1 MEQVAFSCAGRAM
14 EKNRPLEGMQATAQ
28 EEEGITVSSPGDKFF
43 KARGILSGRRQ
54 GRGRQNV
61 PAFKG
66 TMPGPGI
73 RDGDIVEVLPDGMF
87 QSLSSGFTEPA
98 EIELVGKADRKSMVR
113 GKGEGKRGKP
123 PFVLLRIKEGFE
135 RVFYL
140 HSIGNKGRSLPRREG
155 WEAPFA
161 GI

>member
-14 EKNRPLEGMQATAQ
+14 EENRPLEGMKATAQ
-28 EEEGITVSSPGDKFF
+28 KEQGVTVSSPGDKFF
-43 KARGILSGRRQ
+43 KARGVLSGRLQ

-61 PAFKG
+61 FSFKG

-73 RDGDIVEVLPDGMF
+73 RDVYIVEVLPDGMF

-98 EIELVGKADRKSMVR
+98 EIELVGKVDRKRMVS
-113 GKGEGKRGKP
+113 GKGEGKGGKP
-123 PFVLLRIKEGFE
+123 SFVLLRIQEGFE

-140 HSIGNKGRSLPRREG
+140 HGIGNKGRSLP
-155 WEAPFA
+155 
-161 GI
+161 